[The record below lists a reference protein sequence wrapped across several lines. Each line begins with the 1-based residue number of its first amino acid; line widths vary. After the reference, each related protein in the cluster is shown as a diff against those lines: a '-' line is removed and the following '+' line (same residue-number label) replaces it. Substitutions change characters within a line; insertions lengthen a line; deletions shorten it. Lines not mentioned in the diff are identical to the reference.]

1 MSQISFEHENKQY
14 ILEYTRKTAAM
25 AERDGLELG
34 LLGDK
39 PAVMIPLLFH
49 WSFYRHHKGITK
61 DMTSKIFKEI
71 RDKKGLINALSD
83 MYADAVNALID
94 VDDDDEGDAGNA
106 NWTLT

>member
-14 ILEYTRKTAAM
+14 TLEYTLKTAAM

-61 DMTSKIFKEI
+61 DMT
-71 RDKKGLINALSD
+71 
-83 MYADAVNALID
+83 V
-94 VDDDDEGDAGNA
+94 EGPVKQKRNHTGITRASPR
-106 NWTLT
+106 T

>member
-1 MSQISFEHENKQY
+1 MSQISFEYENKQY
-14 ILEYTRKTAAM
+14 TLEYTLKTAAL
-25 AERDGLELG
+25 AERDGLMID

-39 PAVMIPLLFH
+39 PATMIPLLFH

-61 DMTSKIFKEI
+61 DMTNKIYKQI
-71 RDKKGLINALSD
+71 RDKNGIVRALSD

-94 VDDDDEGDAGNA
+94 VDEDEEESGNA